1 MDFPVVEEEE
11 MKTLHDTTDS
21 LVTIANVT
29 IAIATPRLESLGEER
44 SARVWGT
51 EGFCMLNGTTW
62 RMGKGNKFTRVL
74 IQVGRYWLHNMNE
87 WKIYVI

>member
-1 MDFPVVEEEE
+1 MVEEEE